1 MQWDA
6 DKSGLKTYLKQNSS
20 HTKARRSQGEQ
31 INFGHR
37 CLPDVPFGGDTDRRQ
52 IINNLSQRR

>member
-52 IINNLSQRR
+52 I